1 MSNNNTGRGPRQQ
14 LPKSVSTS
22 SEDLNKR
29 SKQEWIESAVV
40 LKRERFEIAGALFD
54 CSDDAL
60 LSQQEV
66 NRKMEAYL
74 GLTTKEEIVNV
85 DTTE

>member
-1 MSNNNTGRGPRQQ
+1 MNIKKQIRQ
-14 LPKSVSTS
+14 PTDPVIPN
-22 SEDLNKR
+22 DLNKR
-29 SKQEWIESAVV
+29 TKQEWIESAVV

-54 CSDDAL
+54 CPDDAL

-66 NRKMEAYL
+66 IQKVEAYL
-74 GLTTKEEIVNV
+74 GLTTKEERVNV

>member
-1 MSNNNTGRGPRQQ
+1 MNLKKQIRQPTNVVLDTLNN
-14 LPKSVSTS
+14 
-22 SEDLNKR
+22 R
-29 SKQEWIESAVV
+29 SKKEWIESAVV

-54 CSDDAL
+54 CEDDAL

-66 NRKMEAYL
+66 IQKVQAYL
-74 GLTTKEEIVNV
+74 GLTTKEETVNV

>member
-1 MSNNNTGRGPRQQ
+1 MNLKKQVRQ
-14 LPKSVSTS
+14 PIDVVPN
-22 SEDLNKR
+22 DLNKR
-29 SKQEWIESAVV
+29 TKQEWIESAVV

-54 CSDDAL
+54 CDEDAL

-66 NRKMEAYL
+66 IQKVQAYL
-74 GLTTKEEIVNV
+74 GLTTKEETVNV

>member
-1 MSNNNTGRGPRQQ
+1 MNLKKQIRQ
-14 LPKSVSTS
+14 PTNVVPDT
-22 SEDLNKR
+22 LNKR

-54 CSDDAL
+54 CDDDTL

-66 NRKMEAYL
+66 IQKVQAYL
-74 GLTTKEEIVNV
+74 GLTKKEETVNV